1 VQERLASASRGP
13 GETTGLS
20 GGTKGEAIGEGTFEY
35 NQWIDRPV
43 PPVHQRGGIRMSDPE
58 QIPPSCEFDLDK
70 LMIKLDEVIPSDIRI
85 VDEAVEKIMRLI
97 EGRHCWED
105 VENIDLAIQEA
116 LVNAI
121 LHGNKSDLTKAVRVC
136 VALAEDCS
144 MLIVVKDAGSG
155 FDPNQLPNPLMAE
168 NLLATNG
175 RGIFLINRLM
185 EDVRFS
191 VERGTAISMRR
202 RGKESKLDFK

>member
-1 VQERLASASRGP
+1 
-13 GETTGLS
+13 
-20 GGTKGEAIGEGTFEY
+20 
-35 NQWIDRPV
+35 
-43 PPVHQRGGIRMSDPE
+43 MSDSK
-58 QIPPSCEFDLDK
+58 QVPPSCEFELDK
-70 LMIKLDEVIPSDIRI
+70 LIIKFDEVIASDIRI
-85 VDEAVEKIMRLI
+85 VDETVDKIMRLI

-105 VENIDLAIQEA
+105 LENIDLALREA

-155 FDPNQLPNPLMAE
+155 FDPNELPNPLMAE
-168 NLLATNG
+168 NLLATHG

-191 VERGTAISMRR
+191 FDHGTTIYMRHSSRMPPRGEDSQSDRSLVPKPEQT
-202 RGKESKLDFK
+202 KEQR

>member
-1 VQERLASASRGP
+1 
-13 GETTGLS
+13 
-20 GGTKGEAIGEGTFEY
+20 
-35 NQWIDRPV
+35 
-43 PPVHQRGGIRMSDPE
+43 MSDPK
-58 QIPPSCEFDLDK
+58 QVPPSCEFELDK
-70 LMIKLDEVIPSDIRI
+70 LIIKLDEVIPSDIRI
-85 VDEAVEKIMRLI
+85 VDETVEKILGLI

-105 VENIDLAIQEA
+105 VANIDLALREA
-116 LVNAI
+116 LANAI

-155 FDPNQLPNPLMAE
+155 FDPDSLPNPVRGQ
-168 NLLATNG
+168 NLFSEHG

-191 VERGTAISMRR
+191 FERGTAIYMRR
-202 RGKESKLDFK
+202 RGKESKRDFK

>member
-1 VQERLASASRGP
+1 MCDSKQV
-13 GETTGLS
+13 
-20 GGTKGEAIGEGTFEY
+20 
-35 NQWIDRPV
+35 
-43 PPVHQRGGIRMSDPE
+43 
-58 QIPPSCEFDLDK
+58 PPSCEFELEK
-70 LMIKLDEVIPSDIRI
+70 LIIKLDEVIPSDIQV
-85 VDEAVEKIMRLI
+85 VDETVEKIVRLI
-97 EGRHCWED
+97 EGRLCWED
-105 VENIDLAIQEA
+105 VENIDLALREA

-121 LHGNKSDLTKAVRVC
+121 LHGNKSDQTKGVRVC

-168 NLLATNG
+168 NLMATHG

-191 VERGTAISMRR
+191 FEHGTTIYMRHSSR
-202 RGKESKLDFK
+202 MPPLAQDSQSNRSLAPKTDQTK